1 MYHNS
6 SNMSNVDTT
15 FEDMLLAALEEKSD
29 WFNKTVLQK
38 MQDDYRLHL
47 TCVSNLIA
55 TLVKKSLINSD
66 PYKHDKK
73 ISDIVPPQDTE
84 FNENERA
91 MILGTRM
98 SDYESMLD
106 FICNY
111 YKFSVEHIT
120 LDKIRKMNDLNSTF
134 NWENLSLNSPK
145 QNTRALAYIVTDV
158 KNGGDNLIIN
168 LLNDTLLKAKQ
179 SIKSISLAL
188 RQLADFQREIY
199 KGNIRRE
206 ILKNPQ
212 CNREKAYHSPAEFTA
227 EVKRLFPTLMGK
239 KPYYSDLIEELIQE
253 EIGPDSAKLRETL
266 LSKLKV
272 VQTVDKKKQEVKVDT
287 REMIMDAL
295 RTTGTMC
302 DHLITIHE
310 KFHTNYDLIE
320 NGDMSFFGKLKRA
333 LRKAFGLKDPPI
345 DYEVIITDHITGMQK
360 KEVIHF
366 ISFMDALEKR
376 SKLYASF
383 AAKAAPGYIKML
395 EKDEEAVLKF
405 VTKNLG
411 EMNTIFGQLSALDG
425 FFKETAPSETKARI
439 KGIKMELTT
448 LKNTMVK
455 ANQLRAEYSSYIE
468 EREQMKKLGITV

>member
-1 MYHNS
+1 MGNI
-6 SNMSNVDTT
+6 DTT
-15 FEDMLLAALEEKSD
+15 FEDMLLAALEEKTA
-29 WFNKTVLQK
+29 WYNKTVLQK

-47 TCVSNLIA
+47 TCVTNLIS

-73 ISDIVPPQDTE
+73 ISDIVAPQDTE

-111 YKFSVEHIT
+111 FKFSVEHIT

-134 NWENLSLNSPK
+134 NWENLTLNSPK

-158 KNGGDNLIIN
+158 KNSGDNLTVN

-179 SIKSISLAL
+179 SIKAISLAL
-188 RQLADFQREIY
+188 RQVADFQREVY

-227 EVKRLFPTLMGK
+227 EVKRLFPSLMPK

-253 EIGPDSAKLRETL
+253 EIGPDSSKLREAL

-302 DHLITIHE
+302 DNLLAIYE
-310 KFHTNYDLIE
+310 KFHTNYELME
-320 NGDMSFFGKLKRA
+320 NGDTSFLARIKRA
-333 LRKAFGLKDPPI
+333 LRKAFGLKEPPI

-360 KEVIHF
+360 REVIHF
-366 ISFMDALEKR
+366 ISFMDSLQKR

-383 AAKAAPGYIKML
+383 SAKAAPGYIKML
-395 EKDEEAVLKF
+395 EKDENTVF
-405 VTKNLG
+405 GFITRNLG
-411 EMNTIFGQLSALDG
+411 EMNILFSQLTALDG
-425 FFKETAPSETKARI
+425 FFKETAPAEVKSRV
-439 KGIKMELTT
+439 KGVKMELTT